1 MNKFALVTL
10 AALPGQG
17 SGVAAYRAPEVW
29 KAPEVVD
36 EDVSDLTIPQ
46 TNPQTMT
53 YGAQRA
59 GKAREW
65 KWYEEQIGQERAPI
79 VLPANTTI
87 TGISANILTTEIAAG
102 PDEGDEEDQS
112 EGPPTDDP
120 YFEVKAAFAK
130 FGREALEVK
139 FRDDEPWHAWKGSKP
154 AWNAPASNYRVAEK
168 YRENI

>member
-29 KAPEVVD
+29 KAAEKVVD
-36 EDVSDLTIPQ
+36 EDVSDLTISQ
-46 TNPQTMT
+46 VRL
-53 YGAQRA
+53 YDAQRA

-87 TGISANILTTEIAAG
+87 TGISANILTTEIAA
-102 PDEGDEEDQS
+102 
-112 EGPPTDDP
+112 DP
-120 YFEVKAAFAK
+120 YYDVKAAFAK
-130 FGREALEVK
+130 FGREAIEVRFGK
-139 FRDDEPWHAWKGSKP
+139 GNGWKT
-154 AWNAPASNYRVAEK
+154 WNALKEPAYSSPPECYRVAEK